1 MRGEDGV
8 DEVDDAAAARV
19 EDVEVEEGEGEEAA
33 PAGGEDGAP
42 RGLVNCEDG
51 DQDGVREVAEA
62 VAVGAPAD
70 VRRHLRPS
78 IACVWCAILHLL
90 G

>member
-1 MRGEDGV
+1 
-8 DEVDDAAAARV
+8 
-19 EDVEVEEGEGEEAA
+19 
-33 PAGGEDGAP
+33 
-42 RGLVNCEDG
+42 
-51 DQDGVREVAEA
+51 
-62 VAVGAPAD
+62 VGAPAD